1 MKSLLEQLK
10 EHWATTSE
18 EQLQEEWN
26 EIKAMGLEG
35 PDALEFAQSFQLED
49 IWIDNSFITV
59 GEISN
64 SFSGITKTNQ
74 NFNEKFQN
82 DVTGNYQYAMAA

>member
-26 EIKAMGLEG
+26 EIEAMGLEG
-35 PDALEFAQSFQLED
+35 PDALEYAQSFQLED
-49 IWIDNSFITV
+49 TWVENSFITV
-59 GEISN
+59 GEISHSFIGIVKADQ
-64 SFSGITKTNQ
+64 SFS
-74 NFNEKFQN
+74 EKFQN
-82 DVTGNYQYAMAA
+82 DITGNYQYAMAA